1 MACLERKNRLHWQ
14 SIHRGWEWIRKDL
27 RSRLRAEW
35 ERIYVNDTSFSKHH
49 KMVSNTSNLKEKSFA
64 NNEIE
69 NETCSELIV
78 INDVTNDKSKKKK
91 LTNIEKSHPNY
102 QAYHTCEESAAY
114 VTAIRS
120 EALELKQSIKQSET
134 LRKTLRKLTN
144 LNWVLCYERFARS
157 SFFASFYTLIS
168 ISISISINISK
179 LFPIFILF
187 FLQHTHSYFDD
198 TSFFLWISFY
208 FLLSSLLP

>member
-1 MACLERKNRLHWQ
+1 MNNLYLYIYKIYRWCLNNLYLYIYKIYRCKMACLERKNRLHWQ

-64 NNEIE
+64 KNEIE

-102 QAYHTCEESAAY
+102 QAYHTCKESAAY

-144 LNWVLCYERFARS
+144 LNWVLCYERFAKS
-157 SFFASFYTLIS
+157 SSSSA
-168 ISISISINISK
+168 
-179 LFPIFILF
+179 F
-187 FLQHTHSYFDD
+187 FLHSYFDFD
-198 TSFFLWISFY
+198 FY
-208 FLLSSLLP
+208 FY